1 MKFYYTNR
9 PQGTR
14 KWHQNWNWTPIETFL
29 LVKSIDF
36 QEFWNSTNKFY
47 LVSNSNSD
55 GGFALAIIKKSQAY
69 QKSFLH

>member
-36 QEFWNSTNKFY
+36 QEFWNSTNNEGQSAKIGVQGDQYVPLRRY
-47 LVSNSNSD
+47 LNR
-55 GGFALAIIKKSQAY
+55 Q
-69 QKSFLH
+69 